1 MTTSEEPKGRYLRRE
16 FSYTKFQQT
25 LVLPED
31 IESSK
36 IEAKVTDGV
45 LCIKIR
51 TAVNN
56 GIRIVFSA
64 VALHTFNGV
73 YAVLVY
79 DNTALF
85 CGVVYKALE
94 GVLHFL

>member
-1 MTTSEEPKGRYLRRE
+1 MNLNIDKTAQDNVQKWLEGNYDEATKTASEEPKGRYLRRE

-45 LCIKIR
+45 LCIKIPKKNKPEEKSISR
-51 TAVNN
+51 NIA
-56 GIRIVFSA
+56 IS
-64 VALHTFNGV
+64 
-73 YAVLVY
+73 
-79 DNTALF
+79 
-85 CGVVYKALE
+85 
-94 GVLHFL
+94 